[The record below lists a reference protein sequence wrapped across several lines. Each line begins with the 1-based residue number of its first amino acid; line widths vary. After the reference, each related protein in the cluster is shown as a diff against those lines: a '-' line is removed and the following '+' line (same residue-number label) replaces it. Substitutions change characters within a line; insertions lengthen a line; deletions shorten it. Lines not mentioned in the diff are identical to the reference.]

1 MKPVV
6 FNPVAIDDLDELT
19 NYIAQDNVAA
29 ANDVRLAVFDTAERI
44 SQQPGIGIRPR
55 FSSSKFAGIRFIP
68 ADAYP
73 QYLIFYLE
81 GLDEI
86 EVLRVLHGARHLSP
100 LFE

>member
-19 NYIAQDNVAA
+19 NYIAQDNVVAA
-29 ANDVRLAVFDTAERI
+29 KEVRLDVFDTADRI
-44 SQQPGIGIRPR
+44 GQQPGLGIRPR
-55 FSSSKFAGIRFIP
+55 FSSSKFAGVRFIP
-68 ADAYP
+68 ADVYP
-73 QYLIFYLE
+73 QYLVFYLE

-86 EVLRVLHGARHLSP
+86 EVLRVLHGARHLPP